1 LIVTVKPTSSGPV
14 QSAMPPKAAIL
25 VHPEI
30 TDKDIEEGLSIL
42 AWLID
47 RYGDAAWPL
56 FERLEKE
63 LESRQKRKTRIQSR
77 LTDKFG

>member
-1 LIVTVKPTSSGPV
+1 
-14 QSAMPPKAAIL
+14 MPHEAAIL

>member
-1 LIVTVKPTSSGPV
+1 
-14 QSAMPPKAAIL
+14 MPSNQIS
-25 VHPEI
+25 E
-30 TDKDIEEGLSIL
+30 KDIEEGLSLL

-63 LESRQKRKTRIQSR
+63 LETRQKRKTRVRSR
-77 LTDKFG
+77 LTDRFG

>member
-1 LIVTVKPTSSGPV
+1 MKSSYV
-14 QSAMPPKAAIL
+14 SD
-25 VHPEI
+25 E
-30 TDKDIEEGLSIL
+30 DIEEGLSLL

-47 RYGDAAWPL
+47 RHGDAAWPL

-63 LESRQKRKTRIQSR
+63 LESRHNRKTRIQSR

>member
-1 LIVTVKPTSSGPV
+1 MASKVTE
-14 QSAMPPKAAIL
+14 Q
-25 VHPEI
+25 
-30 TDKDIEEGLSIL
+30 DIEEGLSLL

-63 LESRQKRKTRIQSR
+63 LESRKARTSRIQSR
-77 LTDKFG
+77 LPDKFG

>member
-1 LIVTVKPTSSGPV
+1 
-14 QSAMPPKAAIL
+14 MPHEAAIL
-25 VHPEI
+25 VNPEI
-30 TDKDIEEGLSIL
+30 TDKDIEEGLSVL

-63 LESRQKRKTRIQSR
+63 LESR
-77 LTDKFG
+77 

>member
-1 LIVTVKPTSSGPV
+1 MLH
-14 QSAMPPKAAIL
+14 KAAIL
-25 VHPEI
+25 GHPEI

-63 LESRQKRKTRIQSR
+63 LESRQKRKMRIQSR

>member
-1 LIVTVKPTSSGPV
+1 
-14 QSAMPPKAAIL
+14 MPHEATIL

-47 RYGDAAWPL
+47 RYGDVAWPL

-63 LESRQKRKTRIQSR
+63 LESRRKRKSHIQSR
-77 LTDKFG
+77 LTNRFG

>member
-1 LIVTVKPTSSGPV
+1 MKEPSISE
-14 QSAMPPKAAIL
+14 Q
-25 VHPEI
+25 
-30 TDKDIEEGLSIL
+30 DIEEGLSVL

-56 FERLEKE
+56 FERLERE
-63 LESRQKRKTRIQSR
+63 LESRQKRKSRIQSR

>member
-1 LIVTVKPTSSGPV
+1 MAS
-14 QSAMPPKAAIL
+14 
-25 VHPEI
+25 ERI
-30 TDKDIEEGLSIL
+30 TEQDIEEGLSLL

-63 LESRQKRKTRIQSR
+63 LESRKQRTARIQSR